1 MRRLFLLSIMASVF
15 VSCSHDFGTYGSQI
29 DPSTLKDKDPN
40 EVTKEDIQANVA
52 NILGSIDPNQDW
64 NLINAGSISIFA
76 DAPLSDIAKVQ
87 LLTESPFLNS
97 DAKVLN
103 ETAAKY
109 GDMVTLTYDA
119 PNAYDKLYAACV
131 SSSGEYYVQVF
142 TPGTENLKF
151 STTARARTRAEAF
164 DVPTFTTLKLNKP
177 KPSFNAQRAAA
188 GADLKINDKSYTEWI
203 DSKWNDQMWDIADGQ
218 TFDNGW
224 TLDDMKG
231 KYHLYRNI
239 NGFEDG
245 ELENVKAIVNDCI
258 YKYVN
263 GTSGSKR
270 NNIEAIR
277 NSTIFR
283 TSLNYVTTDGMHPVT
298 LIPIQGYTTEFKRNH
313 IYYYYYRP
321 EDIPAGMSE
330 VDYIKQLPKF
340 KAICFE
346 RVQSTDE
353 SKAGTFYRRQEFLLP
368 YYKNTPV
375 EGVNEASPIF
385 PEGYKIGFLNRKYEP
400 GKENYQSNQSGC
412 TYGDGRLNYEVNH
425 IVGHF
430 KSAMDKNLGGEIK
443 DGMTWTDPRIAI
455 FTANDKTYM
464 TFEEGCDCN
473 FSDMII
479 EIGSGIKKVE
489 EHYGVDYLSYMMCFE
504 DSPIA
509 DYDMNDVV
517 LKFERLNQTQVRVT
531 LLACG
536 AYDELYLRGL
546 NGSKLN
552 ESTEIHAMFGVPTQ
566 TFVNTDGNTKKE
578 PISEEFSINA
588 TQRLSDFIETI
599 FVYDKTQD
607 REITLAGLGDDPHA
621 IVVPS
626 NFEYPKEKTR
636 ISVAYP
642 LFSNWAQ
649 KATSDRMWFT
659 ECDEQHVYKMD

>member
-263 GTSGSKR
+263 GTELC
-270 NNIEAIR
+270 NNRRHAPCDA
-277 NSTIFR
+277 NS
-283 TSLNYVTTDGMHPVT
+283 HP
-298 LIPIQGYTTEFKRNH
+298 
-313 IYYYYYRP
+313 
-321 EDIPAGMSE
+321 
-330 VDYIKQLPKF
+330 
-340 KAICFE
+340 
-346 RVQSTDE
+346 
-353 SKAGTFYRRQEFLLP
+353 
-368 YYKNTPV
+368 
-375 EGVNEASPIF
+375 
-385 PEGYKIGFLNRKYEP
+385 
-400 GKENYQSNQSGC
+400 
-412 TYGDGRLNYEVNH
+412 RLH
-425 IVGHF
+425 H
-430 KSAMDKNLGGEIK
+430 
-443 DGMTWTDPRIAI
+443 
-455 FTANDKTYM
+455 
-464 TFEEGCDCN
+464 
-473 FSDMII
+473 
-479 EIGSGIKKVE
+479 
-489 EHYGVDYLSYMMCFE
+489 
-504 DSPIA
+504 
-509 DYDMNDVV
+509 
-517 LKFERLNQTQVRVT
+517 
-531 LLACG
+531 
-536 AYDELYLRGL
+536 
-546 NGSKLN
+546 
-552 ESTEIHAMFGVPTQ
+552 
-566 TFVNTDGNTKKE
+566 
-578 PISEEFSINA
+578 
-588 TQRLSDFIETI
+588 
-599 FVYDKTQD
+599 
-607 REITLAGLGDDPHA
+607 
-621 IVVPS
+621 
-626 NFEYPKEKTR
+626 
-636 ISVAYP
+636 
-642 LFSNWAQ
+642 
-649 KATSDRMWFT
+649 
-659 ECDEQHVYKMD
+659 